1 MSDFCSKELVLEA
14 KQAVAGNAYSPKKLT
29 LIHAGIAAGASLV
42 MALLTYFLDAG
53 IGNTGGLSGI
63 GSRAVLQTAQS
74 VLQMLISVLSPFWA
88 MGFVAAAVS
97 LARRQQAT
105 VHTLA
110 KGLRRWGPALRLL
123 LLQSVIYFLVTMVA
137 VQLGSTLYTLTP
149 ASNQLSALLN
159 DLQSADT
166 GAVTDLLENLDEAT
180 LMNLMLS
187 MLPFLLIPMAALLIP
202 VVYRMRFAEYVLM
215 DDPRCGA
222 FFAVMVSFRLTKGN
236 CMKIFKLDIRYWWF
250 YALEVLVSLLAYGD
264 VLLPLFGV
272 PLSMSTITASM
283 VFYVLALGGQL
294 VLYTW
299 KKPQVFTT
307 YALLYDRLLPREEV
321 QM

>member
-1 MSDFCSKELVLEA
+1 MSDFNSKALVLEA
-14 KQAVAGNAYSPKKLT
+14 KQAVADSTYSPKKLT

-42 MALLTYFLDAG
+42 IALLTYFLDAG

-63 GSRAVLQTAQS
+63 GNRAILQTVQS
-74 VLQMLISVLSPFWA
+74 VLQLLINVLSPFWA
-88 MGFVAAAVS
+88 MGFIAAAVS

-110 KGLRRWGPALRLL
+110 KGIRRWGPALRLL
-123 LLQSVIYFLVTMVA
+123 LLQSVLYFLVVMVA
-137 VQLGSTLYTLTP
+137 VQLGSTLYALTP
-149 ASNQLSALLN
+149 ASDQLSTLLD
-159 DLQSADT
+159 DLQGTDT
-166 GAVTDLLENLDEAT
+166 GAVTDFLENLDEAT
-180 LMNLMLS
+180 LMHLMLG
-187 MLPFLLIPMAALLIP
+187 MLPFLLLPMIALLIP
-202 VVYRMRFAEYVLM
+202 LVYRMRFAEYVLM

-222 FFAVMVSFRLTKGN
+222 FFALMVSFRMTKGN
-236 CMKIFKLDIRYWWF
+236 CLKILKLDIRYWWF

-264 VLLPLFGV
+264 ILLPLLGV
-272 PLSMSTITASM
+272 PLNMSTITASM

-294 VLYTW
+294 LLYTW

-307 YALLYDRLLPREEV
+307 YALLYDSLLPKEQV